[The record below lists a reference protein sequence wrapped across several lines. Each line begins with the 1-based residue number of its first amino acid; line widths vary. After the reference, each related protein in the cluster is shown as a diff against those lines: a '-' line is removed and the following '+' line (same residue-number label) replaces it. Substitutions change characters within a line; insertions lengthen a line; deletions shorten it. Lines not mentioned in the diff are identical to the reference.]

1 MRLAK
6 SEKAVSTVI
15 ATLLMI
21 NIAFVTGVMVFA
33 WGQGLIGSFTAQ
45 SGTYFLMQGEAIRE
59 KILVVNLRYNSS
71 VSIPPRWEL
80 NITVRNVGYIE
91 AQVAEI
97 YLNDTKV
104 LSQLDKAW
112 RNDGTFVP
120 AIRGKY
126 LIPVG
131 DAVTFA
137 FATYPQSPKP
147 KVGCPLR
154 VMVATDRG
162 TRAFEEWGVT
172 G

>member
-33 WGQGLIGSFTAQ
+33 WGQGLMGAFTAQ
-45 SGTYFLMQGEAIRE
+45 SRVYFLTQGEAIRE
-59 KILVVNLRYNSS
+59 KILLVNLRYLTSL
-71 VSIPPRWEL
+71 PYQYQL

-91 AQVAEI
+91 ARVAEI

-104 LSQLDKAW
+104 LSQVSLAW
-112 RNDGTFVP
+112 KNDGTLVS
-120 AIRGKY
+120 AIAGKY

-137 FATYPQSPKP
+137 FASYPQSPKP
-147 KVGCPLR
+147 NVGSRLG
-154 VMVATDRG
+154 VVAATDRG
-162 TRAFEEWGVT
+162 TRAFEEWGVA